1 MNDWESD
8 IARSCNKIY
17 NYRNKSTKIEPG
29 ANGEERE
36 KFYQQSL
43 REGIVNEQK
52 SAQNFLR
59 VNIKRS
65 YDFHT

>member
-17 NYRNKSTKIEPG
+17 NHRNKNTKIEPG
-29 ANGEERE
+29 ADGEGTE

-52 SAQNFLR
+52 SAHSFLT
-59 VNIKRS
+59 VNVKRS

>member
-17 NYRNKSTKIEPG
+17 NHRNKSTKIELG
-29 ANGEERE
+29 AIGERRE
-36 KFYQQSL
+36 KFYQQIL

-52 SAQNFLR
+52 SA
-59 VNIKRS
+59 
-65 YDFHT
+65 